1 MKMSDTEIAAY
12 IDMWLSM
19 KSYINAKDRDIACE
33 KFLAVINE
41 QICDLSEVGDE
52 WFGYDATLDRILRDC
67 YYEDAYDNMDEDS
80 DEYDDW

>member
-1 MKMSDTEIAAY
+1 MIFRIFFLFIFTISNFSIA
-12 IDMWLSM
+12 
-19 KSYINAKDRDIACE
+19 NAKDKELACE

-52 WFGYDATLDRILRDC
+52 WFGFDSTLDRVLRDS
-67 YYEDAYDNMDEDS
+67 YYEDAFDNLDEDS

>member
-1 MKMSDTEIAAY
+1 MSDTEIAAY
-12 IDMWLSM
+12 IDMWLSI
-19 KSYINAKDRDIACE
+19 KTYINAKDKELACE

-52 WFGYDATLDRILRDC
+52 WFGFDSTLDRVLRDSS
-67 YYEDAYDNMDEDS
+67 YEDAFDNLDEDS

>member
-1 MKMSDTEIAAY
+1 MKMSDSEIAAY

-19 KSYINAKDRDIACE
+19 KPYINVKDREIACE

-41 QICDLSEVGDE
+41 NICDLTEVGDE
-52 WFGYDATLDRILRDC
+52 WFGFDSTLDRVIRDV
-67 YYEDAYDNMDEDS
+67 YYEDVYDNMDEDS

>member
-1 MKMSDTEIAAY
+1 MKMSDSEIAAY

-19 KSYINAKDRDIACE
+19 KPYINVKDREIACE

-41 QICDLSEVGDE
+41 NICDLTEVGDE
-52 WFGYDATLDRILRDC
+52 WFGFDSTLDRVIRDV
-67 YYEDAYDNMDEDS
+67 YYEDVYDTIDEDS